1 MNSDSEGAL
10 YINTKCNDILG
21 SNSIIYDNKDCSFC
35 NFKGK
40 KIIINDKR
48 KFTFIYRSTYYL
60 TFLLTFFSSFIIPG
74 IVFCIIKRKIK
85 SLLVGLLLYLI
96 IILIIGFYLNYFSR
110 LILDENS
117 VKIIKRK
124 LFYRKTLIYD
134 KFELDRIE
142 LEDKSGDN
150 DEGPSYY
157 YYISLFLISGQKEI
171 IYYLGRKNNNI
182 NREAFDTFLNI
193 VNLYIGST

>member
-1 MNSDSEGAL
+1 MFLSGLPYS
-10 YINTKCNDILG
+10 ININDILG
-21 SNSIIYDNKDCSFC
+21 SNSIIYDNKDCSFF

-60 TFLLTFFSSFIIPG
+60 AFLLTLFSSFIIPG

-96 IILIIGFYLNYFSR
+96 IISIIGFYLNYFSR

-124 LFYRKTLIYD
+124 LFY
-134 KFELDRIE
+134 
-142 LEDKSGDN
+142 
-150 DEGPSYY
+150 
-157 YYISLFLISGQKEI
+157 
-171 IYYLGRKNNNI
+171 
-182 NREAFDTFLNI
+182 
-193 VNLYIGST
+193 